1 MTIVVLDFDCTLT
14 VEHMYYFYQGLHER
28 RRGVLSKTPLSEIIK
43 TSELT
48 DTFINF
54 FFGGRVRLNEITLML
69 NSLVGNGCKIYI
81 ATMGIPDDVHTALK
95 ITGLS
100 KYISGVSNR
109 NKATFIRDLHT
120 VGPVYYV
127 DDSANFI
134 NDITVPVVYFG
145 GNDYLSK
152 SNHKNDEFITFINI
166 RLDREMYGLDS
177 GSTRVILREIIEKRG
192 HACYL
197 L

>member
-1 MTIVVLDFDCTLT
+1 MPVIVVFDFDCTLT
-14 VEHMYYFYQGLHER
+14 VEHMYYFYNNENDVK
-28 RRGVLSKTPLSEIIK
+28 RGILSKTPLSEIIK
-43 TSELT
+43 TPDLV

-69 NSLVGNGCKIYI
+69 NSLIGNGCKIYI
-81 ATMGIPDDVHTALK
+81 STMGIPADVKTALM

-109 NKATFIRDLHT
+109 NKADFIQDLSP
-120 VGPVYYV
+120 GNPPIYYI

-134 NDITVPVVYFG
+134 NDITVNTVYFG
-145 GNDYLSK
+145 GNDYLRSK
-152 SNHKNDEFITFINI
+152 RSKEYVTFINI

-177 GSTRVILREIIEKRG
+177 KGMRTIMREILEQRSL
-192 HACYL
+192 CL
-197 L
+197 LL